1 MENPMDKKS
10 EMIEMLTGVRS
21 SRKNYYV
28 ELTEMVQEMQ
38 SKNKQLEVMNQL
50 TRIHV
55 NMSWKEVIEYIA
67 SQLHQVISFD
77 HLVLS
82 ILEGSYLSF
91 FITEFQQNQ
100 VSTRQIHRSWKEGQ
114 KLTKPKLKELLKEE
128 FPHHHMISALLQSH
142 TDHTFCFL
150 TMLHHTPYKPDE
162 SHFFKGMS
170 DYVGIA
176 IENILLYQDVC
187 EKMKIEA
194 QLIQSAKLAAIGE
207 MAAGVAHELNSPLTA
222 ILGNTQ
228 LLLRELTNERAQH
241 MLKDVYQCGLRS
253 KKIIQNLLTFS
264 RQDEYRFEELDV
276 HHLIEDVCN
285 LIGYQLNV
293 SGIQIEK
300 QLTLSLPL
308 VKGSRYQIEQV
319 LVNLLLNARDALQQ
333 QEKPFIRLET
343 ELVEQES
350 QTYVGLSVYD
360 NGTGI
365 KPEHLTNIFNP
376 FFTTKENLKGT
387 GLGLSVSLGIAE
399 SHKGKIVAESKEGEY
414 SRFTLLLPIPQDEE
428 MD

>member
-1 MENPMDKKS
+1 MDEKF
-10 EMIEMLTGVRS
+10 ELIERLTGVRS

-55 NMSWKEVIEYIA
+55 NMSWKEVVEYIA
-67 SQLHQVISFD
+67 AQLHQVIPFNF
-77 HLVLS
+77 LVLAVA
-82 ILEGSYLSF
+82 EKAYLTF
-91 FITEFQQNQ
+91 FITEFHAGQQA
-100 VSTRQIHRSWKEGQ
+100 TRQVHRSWKGD
-114 KLTKPKLKELLKEE
+114 KKPSRTALKELLSEE
-128 FPHHHMISALLQSH
+128 FPDHHMISALLQSH
-142 TDHTFCFL
+142 TEQALCFL
-150 TMLHHTPYKPDE
+150 TMLHHTPYTADE
-162 SHFFKGMS
+162 LHFFKGVS
-170 DYVGIA
+170 DYVAVA

-194 QLIQSAKLAAIGE
+194 QLLQSAKLAAIGE

-228 LLLRELTNERAQH
+228 LLLRELKAERAQH
-241 MLKDVYQCGLRS
+241 MLQDVYQCGLRS

-264 RQDEYRFEELDV
+264 RQDEYRFEELDGSQ
-276 HHLIEDVCN
+276 LIEDVCN
-285 LIGYQLNV
+285 LIGYQLKV
-293 SGIQIEK
+293 SGIQVEK
-300 QLTLSLPL
+300 QLAPSLPP

-319 LVNLLLNARDALQQ
+319 LVNLILNARDALHD
-333 QEKPFIRLET
+333 QEKPMIRLET
-343 ELVEQES
+343 KLVEQEN
-350 QTYVGLSVYD
+350 QTYVGLCVYD

-365 KPEHLTNIFNP
+365 KPEHLTKIFNP

-399 SHKGKIVAESKEGEY
+399 SHKGKMFAESKEGEY
-414 SRFTLLLPIPQDEE
+414 SRFTLLLPIPLEEE
-428 MD
+428 ME